1 MASKKVILCP
11 NPFRDERLAAAKR
24 SKEILENVGL
34 QTVVCLPFNREGYGE
49 ELGVPIRPLQQEIKS
64 ADLLIAF
71 GGDGTILHLARTV
84 ALHRVPVLGINL
96 GSLGFMSELELN
108 ELDRLRDLKDWN
120 FTVESRMM
128 LDVSVV
134 RGGRTVYN
142 TIALNDAVISKGSIA
157 RVVRL
162 NIFTEEGFLTRV
174 GGDGV
179 VLATPTGSTGY
190 SMAAGGPIVEP
201 TARNLLITPI
211 CPHSTRSSCYVL
223 SPEHRITVEAMD
235 ANRKFVYLSSDGGK
249 AFSLKNGD
257 QIRVSQS
264 KHTTQLVRLSKK
276 SFCEILDKKMGTDAM
291 KNERQT
297 QLLQIISE
305 ESIETQ
311 EQLLERLQARGIKS
325 TQATISRDIKQ
336 LHLVKEPTGHGR
348 YRYAVSAHK
357 TKLNFEGKLRTIFRE
372 SVLSVDCA
380 QNLVVLKT
388 IEGMANGAA
397 FTLDN
402 MQDTDIVG
410 TLAGDDTIL
419 LVFHDNA
426 NALDFCEQVKEM
438 LR

>member
-134 RGGRTVYN
+134 RGGRTMYN

-201 TARNLLITPI
+201 TARILLITPI

-223 SPEHRITVEAMD
+223 SPEHRITVEAID

-264 KHTTQLVRLSKK
+264 RHTTQLVRLSKK
-276 SFCEILDKKMGTDAM
+276 SFCEILDKKMGTEDACH
-291 KNERQT
+291 
-297 QLLQIISE
+297 E
-305 ESIETQ
+305 E
-311 EQLLERLQARGIKS
+311 
-325 TQATISRDIKQ
+325 
-336 LHLVKEPTGHGR
+336 
-348 YRYAVSAHK
+348 
-357 TKLNFEGKLRTIFRE
+357 
-372 SVLSVDCA
+372 
-380 QNLVVLKT
+380 
-388 IEGMANGAA
+388 
-397 FTLDN
+397 
-402 MQDTDIVG
+402 
-410 TLAGDDTIL
+410 
-419 LVFHDNA
+419 
-426 NALDFCEQVKEM
+426 
-438 LR
+438 